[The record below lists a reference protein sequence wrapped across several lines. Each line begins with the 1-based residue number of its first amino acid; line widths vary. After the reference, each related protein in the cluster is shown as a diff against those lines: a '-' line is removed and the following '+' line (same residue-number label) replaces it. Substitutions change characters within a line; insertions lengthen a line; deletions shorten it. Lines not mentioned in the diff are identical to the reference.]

1 MVDGRV
7 GGVGAK
13 TAQGKTS
20 GFRGRL
26 ARLVDTLPDGGPR
39 VHVDG
44 KPGAVAEEL
53 TRVEDWLEMARPR
66 FDRGP
71 VRALRREYETAVWT

>member
-1 MVDGRV
+1 
-7 GGVGAK
+7 
-13 TAQGKTS
+13 
-20 GFRGRL
+20 
-26 ARLVDTLPDGGPR
+26 